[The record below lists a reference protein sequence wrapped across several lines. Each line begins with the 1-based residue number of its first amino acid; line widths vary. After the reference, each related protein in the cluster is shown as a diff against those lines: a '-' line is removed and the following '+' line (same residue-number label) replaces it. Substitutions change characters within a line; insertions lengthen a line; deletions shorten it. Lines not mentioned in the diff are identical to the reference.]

1 MLVGATRQPSEQHLR
16 QIHETLSLCTWTE
29 NNLCMHG
36 SNTNRCLH
44 FLLLPSPE
52 LAGETEL
59 FARKL
64 QHVLLIINEN
74 QCVTIN
80 FN

>member
-1 MLVGATRQPSEQHLR
+1 
-16 QIHETLSLCTWTE
+16 
-29 NNLCMHG
+29 MHG

-44 FLLLPSPE
+44 FFLLLSSPE

-64 QHVLLIINEN
+64 PHALLINKN